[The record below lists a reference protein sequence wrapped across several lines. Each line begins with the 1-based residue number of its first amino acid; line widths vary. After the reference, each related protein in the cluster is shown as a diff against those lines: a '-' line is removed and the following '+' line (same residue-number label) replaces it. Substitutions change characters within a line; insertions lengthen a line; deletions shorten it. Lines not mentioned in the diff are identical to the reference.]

1 MRVDNFMGGVMSM
14 QMEWWYWVVIGFCL
28 IGLELIVPSFT
39 IIWFGLGALVVGAI
53 SGFWPSLPVAGQI
66 ALWSLT
72 SVCFTLLWFKF
83 LKPKGDRTHAGMS
96 KEGIVGETGI
106 IIRGTEDSYG
116 RGTVRFRISVLGADE
131 WSCYSNKV
139 LTIGDT
145 VRVVDIEGQILKV
158 TKI

>member
-1 MRVDNFMGGVMSM
+1 MLI
-14 QMEWWYWVVIGFCL
+14 EWWYWIVIGISL
-28 IGLELIVPSFT
+28 IGLELMVPSFT
-39 IIWFGLGALVVGAI
+39 IIWFGLGALVVGAASSI
-53 SGFWPSLPVAGQI
+53 WSGIPVAGQI
-66 ALWSLT
+66 ALWSVT
-72 SVCFTLLWFKF
+72 SIGFTLLWFTY

-116 RGTVRFRISVLGADE
+116 RGIVRFRISVLGADE
-131 WSCYSNKV
+131 WNCYSNTV
-139 LTIGDT
+139 LTVGDS